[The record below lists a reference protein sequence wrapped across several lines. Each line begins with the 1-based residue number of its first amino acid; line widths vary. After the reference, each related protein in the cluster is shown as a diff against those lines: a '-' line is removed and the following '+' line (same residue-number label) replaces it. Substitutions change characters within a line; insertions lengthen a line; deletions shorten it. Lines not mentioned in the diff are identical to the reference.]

1 MLKEEDRATVI
12 GNIQNK
18 YGGVNMQLE
27 ICPQTDR
34 HKLTDILITIFF
46 SPMRVE

>member
-1 MLKEEDRATVI
+1 
-12 GNIQNK
+12 
-18 YGGVNMQLE
+18 MQLE

-46 SPMRVE
+46 STMTVE